1 MPRVR
6 KQSAQPKVVSDKGY
20 CRACEKILPRDN
32 FYEATNLMIDKNG
45 LMSICKNH
53 CNEIYNNYFSIY
65 NNLEKALYLTCQDL
79 DIMFSI
85 EALKQTQSHI
95 EQLISRGKSH
105 EKPFGYYKSKLS
117 SIGKNNAGLDS
128 LRFKDSDTL
137 KENIQNTEFNNYDNQ
152 NYDKLILKWG
162 NLPTS
167 DIQFLENEYIDW
179 CRRYDVS
186 SKAME
191 VNIKYICHQQLTIN
205 KKQEAGQPVDKEL
218 KTIGDLMGNSALK
231 PIQESAA
238 MSAEFNTLGTWIK
251 KFENEEPFPEPDEEL
266 KDVDGFKKYI
276 RVWFLGHMCK
286 ILGLDNEYSQEY
298 DEELLTHTINFD
310 DSEDDFEYD
319 ENDEIEGDD

>member
-1 MPRVR
+1 V
-6 KQSAQPKVVSDKGY
+6 D
-20 CRACEKILPRDN
+20 KILYCTRCGSSSD
-32 FYEATNLMIDKNG
+32 FYVGKSNLYKFYGKIPF
-45 LMSICKNH
+45 CKK
-53 CNEIYNNYFSIY
+53 CIEEIYNELVKLHSDYKKAIY
-65 NNLEKALYLTCQDL
+65 LLCRKL
-79 DIMFSI
+79 DIPFKNSVYDGAVKESSI
-85 EALKQTQSHI
+85 KGWSIQQAYLKQINSFS
-95 EQLISRGKSH
+95 E
-105 EKPFGYYKSKLS
+105 
-117 SIGKNNAGLDS
+117 KNNYGTDFDDS
-128 LRFKDSDTL
+128 EDFDS
-137 KENIQNTEFNNYDNQ
+137 INQ
-152 NYDKLILKWG
+152 NKVFKINNINNDIETTTDLILKWG
-162 NLPTS
+162 NLLS
-167 DIQFLENEYIDW
+167 QDIQFLENEYIDW

-205 KKQEAGQPVDKEL
+205 KKQESGQPVDKEL
-218 KTIGDLMGNSALK
+218 KTLGDLMGNSALK

-310 DSEDDFEYD
+310 ESEDDFEYN
-319 ENDEIEGDD
+319 ENDESEEEEDGDD

>member
-1 MPRVR
+1 M
-6 KQSAQPKVVSDKGY
+6 D
-20 CRACEKILPRDN
+20 KILYCTRCGSSSD
-32 FYEATNLMIDKNG
+32 FYVGKSNLYKFYGKIPF
-45 LMSICKNH
+45 CKK
-53 CNEIYNNYFSIY
+53 CIEEIYNELVKLHSDYKKAIY
-65 NNLEKALYLTCQDL
+65 LLCRKL
-79 DIMFSI
+79 DIPFKNSVYDGAVKESSI
-85 EALKQTQSHI
+85 KGWSIQQAYLKQINSFS
-95 EQLISRGKSH
+95 E
-105 EKPFGYYKSKLS
+105 
-117 SIGKNNAGLDS
+117 KNNYGTDFDDS
-128 LRFKDSDTL
+128 EDFDS
-137 KENIQNTEFNNYDNQ
+137 INQ
-152 NYDKLILKWG
+152 NKVFKINNINNDIETTTDLILKWG
-162 NLPTS
+162 NLLS
-167 DIQFLENEYIDW
+167 QDIQFLENEYIDW

-205 KKQEAGQPVDKEL
+205 KKQESGQPVDKEL
-218 KTIGDLMGNSALK
+218 KTLGDLMGNSALK

-310 DSEDDFEYD
+310 ESEDDFEYN
-319 ENDEIEGDD
+319 ENDESEEEEDGDD

>member
-1 MPRVR
+1 V
-6 KQSAQPKVVSDKGY
+6 D
-20 CRACEKILPRDN
+20 KILYCTRCGSRSD
-32 FYEATNLMIDKNG
+32 FYVGKSNLYKFYGKIPF
-45 LMSICKNH
+45 CKK
-53 CNEIYNNYFSIY
+53 CIEEIYNELVKLHSDYKKAIY
-65 NNLEKALYLTCQDL
+65 LLCRKL
-79 DIMFSI
+79 DIPFKNSVYDGAVKESSI
-85 EALKQTQSHI
+85 KGWSIQQAYLKQINSFS
-95 EQLISRGKSH
+95 E
-105 EKPFGYYKSKLS
+105 
-117 SIGKNNAGLDS
+117 KNNYGTDFDDS
-128 LRFKDSDTL
+128 EDFDS
-137 KENIQNTEFNNYDNQ
+137 INQ
-152 NYDKLILKWG
+152 NKVFKINNINNDIETTTDLILKWG
-162 NLPTS
+162 NLLS
-167 DIQFLENEYIDW
+167 QDIQFLENEYIDW

-205 KKQEAGQPVDKEL
+205 KKQESGQPVDKEL
-218 KTIGDLMGNSALK
+218 KTLGDLMGNSALK

-310 DSEDDFEYD
+310 ESEDDFEYN
-319 ENDEIEGDD
+319 ENDESEEEEDGDD